1 MMNAPTPHNDDT
13 NLKNS
18 TPPAWTYVPVVPEP
32 PVKKR
37 EKIIVTLVAYIGSCL
52 LHVAAFC
59 AVGFYID
66 YRSSQF
72 DIELNWSDEPLTG
85 FGMGLDSAYFAE
97 EDADEPLELPPPV
110 EREENPF
117 DSQTNDSSSPQ
128 LDPDSIQIAQ
138 NEPDEPQID
147 ESKPIYDLA
156 RDPKKLNAVKADVA
170 SMPNLHVL
178 APGNA
183 RIIVLI
189 RNDRVKGSRFESSIR
204 RLFLAFPDYK
214 FTLGASDIDPILDI
228 DALLIATANP
238 KLYAETFLV
247 ASHHIPPE
255 KLHHAIQQAFPTR
268 LNWRHYNERPLAVPD
283 STDGQYNPRSG
294 IYKRAIYLPDDQTVL
309 FLKPEVLPSLNTAHV
324 DAIVATRDQDLSTP
338 EQKQTFLQSLGTIGN
353 GDSLSAPTLFF
364 MLQGIENIYLG
375 AGFPKFNPPK
385 ALMASLSTADQPHV
399 NLQATF
405 ASEEDAKQFAS
416 LWPQI
421 THAASNL
428 GIPGVGVI
436 LNALSLTPEKEQL
449 FVTGDL
455 NGAMISLVLMFVANY
470 LNRND

>member
-1 MMNAPTPHNDDT
+1 MMNAPTPHNDCT
-13 NLKNS
+13 NRKNS
-18 TPPAWTYVPVVPEP
+18 TSPAWTYVPVVPEP
-32 PVKKR
+32 PVKRR
-37 EKIIVTLVAYIGSCL
+37 EKIIVTLVASFGSCL
-52 LHVAAFC
+52 LHVAAFY
-59 AVGFYID
+59 AIGLYID
-66 YRSSQF
+66 YRTSHF
-72 DIELNWSDEPLTG
+72 EIEMNWSDEPLTG
-85 FGMGLDSAYFAE
+85 FGMGLDNAYFAE
-97 EDADEPLELPPPV
+97 DDANEPLEPPPPV

-117 DSQTNDSSSPQ
+117 DTQTNDTAAPQ

-147 ESKPIYDLA
+147 ESKPLYDLS

-214 FTLGASDIDPILDI
+214 FTLGASDIDPINDI
-228 DALLIATANP
+228 DALLIASANP

-247 ASHHIPPE
+247 VSHHIPPE
-255 KLHHAIQQAFPTR
+255 KLQTAIKQAFPTR
-268 LNWRHYNERPLAVPD
+268 LDWRQYNERPLAVPD
-283 STDGQYNPRSG
+283 STDGKYNPRSG
-294 IYKRAIYLPDDQTVL
+294 IYKRAIYLPDNQTVL
-309 FLKPEVLPSLNTAHV
+309 FLKPEVLSTLNTAHV
-324 DAIVATRDQDLSTP
+324 DAIVATRDSDLTSP
-338 EQKQTFLQSLGTIGN
+338 EQTQTFLQSLGTIGS

-375 AGFPKFNPPK
+375 AGFPKFTPPR
-385 ALMASLSTADQPHV
+385 ALMASLSTADQPHL
-399 NLQATF
+399 NLQASF
-405 ASEEDAKQFAS
+405 ANEDDAKQFAA

-428 GIPGVGVI
+428 GIPGVGVL

-455 NGAMISLVLMFVANY
+455 NGAMISLVLMFAANY